1 MGRRR
6 RLDRHLPQRVY
17 LRRGVHYYVDP
28 ATEKWL
34 PLGRDLATAL
44 ARYGVIAG
52 PHAVHTMADL
62 LDRYLL
68 EVLPKK
74 APRTRLDQARQLP
87 RLRAAFGHL
96 TPDQLTARLVIRYR
110 NLRAQRS
117 RTQANQELALLSHV
131 CAMAVEWEILERNPC
146 RDVKKYRL
154 PARDHYVT
162 DAAFVA
168 VYREAGPRL
177 RVFMELALLTGQREG
192 DLRALKWEQVGKE
205 GIEFRQG
212 KTGKRLIVTWSPA
225 LRAVIARARR
235 IRPQGPA
242 VVSTRAGRAYNQ
254 SAFSSLWRRV
264 TARATAQGA
273 GPGAAFRFHD
283 LRAKSASDDSLAAAS
298 ARLGHADAR
307 ITQRV
312 YRRAPDRV
320 KPLDIGRGR
329 TILDAD
335 RRARRA

>member
-6 RLDRHLPQRVY
+6 KHDRHLPQRVY
-17 LRRGVHYYVDP
+17 VRRGVHYYAHPDGR
-28 ATEKWL
+28 WQR
-34 PLGRDLATAL
+34 LGRDLATAL
-44 ARYGVIAG
+44 ARYSAIAG

-62 LDRYLL
+62 LDRYLI

-74 APRTRLDQARQLP
+74 APRTRLDQARQIP

-96 TPDQLTARLVIRYR
+96 VPGDLTTRLVIRYR

-117 RTQANQELALLSHV
+117 KTQANQELALLSHV
-131 CAMAVEWEILERNPC
+131 CAMAVEWEVIERNPC
-146 RDVKKYRL
+146 RDVKKYRM
-154 PARDHYVT
+154 PPRDHYVT
-162 DAAFVA
+162 DADYRA
-168 VYREAGPRL
+168 VYAQASPRL
-177 RVFMELALLTGQREG
+177 RAFMDLALLTGQREG
-192 DLRALKWEQVGKE
+192 DLRTLTWEQVGKE

-212 KTGKRLIVTWSPA
+212 KTGKKLIVTWSPA
-225 LRAVIARARR
+225 LRTVIARARR

-242 VVSTRAGRAYNQ
+242 VISTRAGRAYNQ
-254 SAFSSLWRRV
+254 SAFSSLWHRV
-264 TARATAQGA
+264 TRRATAHGD
-273 GPGAAFRFHD
+273 GSGAAFRFHD

-329 TILDAD
+329 TILDAG